1 MRRSSGHDHATTELW
16 QLALRAS
23 AGRGPHAEA
32 ARNVVLTILLAQLLA
47 GADHEGP
54 PHAAR
59 RAPRHARAPHHRV
72 TSRDSLAGRRPRG

>member
-1 MRRSSGHDHATTELW
+1 VAAAELW

-47 GADHEGP
+47 GADHAGP
-54 PHAAR
+54 PHPAR
-59 RAPRHARAPHHRV
+59 RAPRHARPQRHRQPHRE
-72 TSRDSLAGRRPRG
+72 TLSGRRPRG